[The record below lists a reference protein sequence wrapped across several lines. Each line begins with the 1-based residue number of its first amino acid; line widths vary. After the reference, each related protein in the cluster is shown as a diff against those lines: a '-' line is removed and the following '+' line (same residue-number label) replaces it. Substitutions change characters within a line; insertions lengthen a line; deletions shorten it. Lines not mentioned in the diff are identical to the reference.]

1 MSIIEE
7 EARNYDLK
15 YKIIALGE
23 SKVGKNGLIKRFTKD
38 QFGGA
43 YLTTIGLDFQEKTI
57 QIEDKK
63 VKLQVWDTAGQER
76 FRNVAKIIFNQVMD
90 SFLYMI

>member
-38 QFGGA
+38 QFGG
-43 YLTTIGLDFQEKTI
+43 
-57 QIEDKK
+57 
-63 VKLQVWDTAGQER
+63 V
-76 FRNVAKIIFNQVMD
+76 
-90 SFLYMI
+90 